1 MIFAKTILQICLATS
16 AFALPSSKP
25 SRSPDDG
32 IDWSPCNQ
40 TELTSWGAFIAA
52 DCGTLNVPLDYS
64 NESSTE
70 KLPLELLRVPAAVQP
85 TKGSIL
91 FNFGGPGEPGRS
103 GLASLDTV
111 LRNLTGAS
119 YDLIAFDPRG
129 NGKTIPFLCGSTDLE
144 AQDFLN
150 GLAQTPN
157 ASDTQRGRSWARA
170 QVDAE
175 RCVAQNNETASLIG
189 TAFGARDLISV
200 VDALGEDGMLRYWGE
215 STIFWLWCCSPIFTM
230 LTDVCRAFLRNNS
243 GRNCCRY
250 VPGTC

>member
-1 MIFAKTILQICLATS
+1 MIFTNTIFQICLATS
-16 AFALPSSKP
+16 AFALPSNKP
-25 SRSPDDG
+25 SRSPNDG

-40 TELTSWGAFIAA
+40 TELTSWGASIAA
-52 DCGTLNVPLDYS
+52 DCGALDVPLDYS

-70 KLPLELLRVPAAVQP
+70 KLTLELLRVPATVQP
-85 TKGSIL
+85 SKGSIL

-129 NGKTIPFLCGSTDLE
+129 NGNTIPFLCDSTDLE

-150 GLAQTPN
+150 GISQTPN
-157 ASDTQRGRSWARA
+157 ASDTQPGRSWARA

-175 RCVAQNNETASLIG
+175 RCVARNSETASLIG

-215 STIFWLWCCSPIFTM
+215 SQM
-230 LTDVCRAFLRNNS
+230 LIPRCWFPFSR
-243 GRNCCRY
+243 C
-250 VPGTC
+250 